1 MGHEITLYWA
11 GIATYFEGV
20 ETLVRVHLAPGGTEA
35 VSSQFLD
42 LWQNVAFKAH
52 VQPAMIL
59 VDVILKFSIAQ
70 LVARFKFTVILGLLL
85 YGIIGEVNHA
95 IGKVVEGELAAGCAQ
110 VALCVV
116 VRLEVAVVARHH
128 AVGAD
133 VELAPVDQQRVVDIF
148 LNDASLS
155 R

>member
-1 MGHEITLYWA
+1 
-11 GIATYFEGV
+11 
-20 ETLVRVHLAPGGTEA
+20 
-35 VSSQFLD
+35 
-42 LWQNVAFKAH
+42 
-52 VQPAMIL
+52 MIL

-70 LVARFKFTVILGLLL
+70 LVAWFKFTVVLGLLL
-85 YGIIGEVNHA
+85 YSIIGEVHHA
-95 IGKVVEGELAAGCAQ
+95 IGQVVEGELAAGCAQ

-116 VRLEVAVVARHH
+116 VRLEVAVVACHH

-133 VELAPVDQQRVVDIF
+133 VELASVDQKRVVDIF